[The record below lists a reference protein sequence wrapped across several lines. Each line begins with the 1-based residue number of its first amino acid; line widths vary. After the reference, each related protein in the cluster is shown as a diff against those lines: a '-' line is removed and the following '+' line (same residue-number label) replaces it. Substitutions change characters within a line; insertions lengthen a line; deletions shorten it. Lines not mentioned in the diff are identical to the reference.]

1 MNDFVSGAT
10 VLLCAVAALF
20 FFRFR
25 RQTRD
30 RLFGL
35 FAGAF
40 TLLGLNFALLAFVS
54 RESEFRPYLY
64 LIRLAAFLLIIAAI
78 VDKNRS
84 TQEGR

>member
-1 MNDFVSGAT
+1 MSNFLSGAI

-25 RQTRD
+25 RQTHD

-35 FAGAF
+35 FGGAF
-40 TLLGLNFALLAFVS
+40 SLLALNFALLAFVS

-78 VDKNRS
+78 VDKNRKTAAS
-84 TQEGR
+84 